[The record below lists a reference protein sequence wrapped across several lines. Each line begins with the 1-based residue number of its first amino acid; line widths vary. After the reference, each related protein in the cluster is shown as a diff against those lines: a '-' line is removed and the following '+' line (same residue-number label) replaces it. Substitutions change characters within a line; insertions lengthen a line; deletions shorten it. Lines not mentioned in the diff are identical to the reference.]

1 MRTHR
6 TLDGI
11 PLDLTGLSLHEKAF
25 LRSLQRMAQTGMSYF
40 EIERTAIGPGS
51 PALEGR
57 NRVDRQILTS
67 PLYLAARDIAT
78 RAGVAE
84 GLFLAP
90 EHAEEAGKIP
100 ADSSLISVT
109 QAAFLIGISRT
120 AVHKAIAEKRLE
132 ASRFGNV
139 ILVKRAAAE
148 AYRGRANKPGSPPT
162 PARQTPPPRP
172 QRDRR
177 SAPTAHAMAA
187 RLRH

>member
-6 TLDGI
+6 TLDGA
-11 PLDLTGLSLHEKAF
+11 PLDLTGLSLHEKTF

-57 NRVDRQILTS
+57 
-67 PLYLAARDIAT
+67 DIAT
-78 RAGVAE
+78 RAGIEE

-100 ADSSLISVT
+100 ADGSLISVT

-120 AVHKAIAEKRLE
+120 AVHKAIAEKRLD

-148 AYRGRANKPGSPPT
+148 AYRSRANKPGSPPT
-162 PARQTPPPRP
+162 PARKTPPPRP
-172 QRDRR
+172 QRDPRA
-177 SAPTAHAMAA
+177 APTAHVMAA
-187 RLRH
+187 RPRH